1 MRYSFKLHDPTKDI
15 TVVYRDTYNYK
26 DEDTMLFQWLEN
38 NYSCD
43 CNRDLFM
50 YGHDSGRPCGE
61 DIQLLEIRNE
71 HGDLVPIHT

>member
-1 MRYSFKLHDPTKDI
+1 MKYSFTLYDPVSKI
-15 TVVYRDTYNYK
+15 TVVYK
-26 DEDTMLFQWLEN
+26 DHFDWKSESNMLFQWLEN

-71 HGDLVPIHT
+71 HGDLVPMHT